1 MNLIEALNWRY
12 ATKVFDKTRKLT
24 NDEVNSIIEAARL
37 APTSS
42 GLQPFEI
49 LLITNQELKNK
60 ISEISYNQQMPA
72 DCSHLLVFA
81 VWDTYTDE
89 RIEHIYNI
97 TTNERDVA
105 PDKYSAYKQ
114 RLKTIFANR
123 TADQNFAHAAHQAYI
138 ALGFAMAQAAAI
150 KVDTVPMEGFSPEEV
165 DKLLQ
170 LREKGLKS
178 VLLLPLGYR
187 DEANDWLMTMK
198 KVRHPMSEF
207 LTIIE

>member
-1 MNLIEALNWRY
+1 MNLIDALNWRY

-24 NDEVNSIIEAARL
+24 NVEVNSIIEAARL

-60 ISEISYNQQMPA
+60 ITEISYNQQMPS

-89 RIEHIYNI
+89 RIEHIYDI
-97 TTNERDVA
+97 TTNERDVT

-114 RLKTIFANR
+114 RLKTIFASR
-123 TADQNFAHAAHQAYI
+123 TADQNFAHASHQAYI
-138 ALGFAMAQAAAI
+138 ALGFAMVQAAAI
-150 KVDTVPMEGFSPEEV
+150 KVDTVPMEGFSPEEL

-207 LTIIE
+207 LTIID